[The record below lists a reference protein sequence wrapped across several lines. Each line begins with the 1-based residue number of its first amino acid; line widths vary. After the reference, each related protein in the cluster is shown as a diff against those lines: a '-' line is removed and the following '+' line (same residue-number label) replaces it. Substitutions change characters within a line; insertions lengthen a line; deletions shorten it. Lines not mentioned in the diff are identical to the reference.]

1 MDGNELRPL
10 QAPLKKRYREQPETE
25 RTPARAEAVLKASS
39 LLPGTEGSNPVPS
52 SGESSANLT
61 WLLGITRR
69 GRSPGRAAGA
79 RLHPGLRTRTSR
91 NRSANPVTSPGR
103 SIAAPRCTS
112 IVRAGFRSTLPMC
125 ARSCWR
131 RAFR

>member
-52 SGESSANLT
+52 RREMVWGR
-61 WLLGITRR
+61 RR
-69 GRSPGRAAGA
+69 GNGTIVAV
-79 RLHPGLRTRTSR
+79 
-91 NRSANPVTSPGR
+91 AN
-103 SIAAPRCTS
+103 
-112 IVRAGFRSTLPMC
+112 
-125 ARSCWR
+125 
-131 RAFR
+131 